1 MMSAR
6 ASLLA
11 PPGEAELPVS
21 VEAWL
26 ARYC

>member
-1 MMSAR
+1 MSAR

-11 PPGEAELPVS
+11 PPGEPDLPVS